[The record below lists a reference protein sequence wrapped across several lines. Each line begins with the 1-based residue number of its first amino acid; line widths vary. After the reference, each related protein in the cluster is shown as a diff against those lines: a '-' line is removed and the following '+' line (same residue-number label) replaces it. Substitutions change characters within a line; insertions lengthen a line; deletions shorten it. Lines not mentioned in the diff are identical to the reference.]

1 MKRRILYHILFWLVY
16 FLWSGFVNGAYD
28 GKFYRAYVTE
38 IFHFPL
44 KIIVTYFLMYYVF
57 PLYFKRRRD
66 GQFIFILFNLIIVSA
81 FIHRI
86 TIYKF
91 IQPLFYSDYEIHFW
105 NYGKLLWGVFDV
117 FSVAAIAISIKLF
130 KSRYESI
137 QREKELENEKLHTEL
152 SFLKAQINPHFLFNT
167 LNNIYALSLKNSSE
181 TSNSI
186 LKLSEL
192 LRFMIHDGSL
202 EKIRFSDEV
211 NTLNDYIELEKL
223 RYGNRLNI
231 VFDKEIDNEDEM
243 IAPLLLLPFVENSFK
258 HGASESR
265 FASTINISLK
275 LKNGVLTFKVINS
288 KENEDVNV
296 NGIGLKNIKRQ
307 LELIYGKH
315 HSLEIRNSPYLF
327 EVYLTINIAEHAKTE
342 LSHN

>member
-1 MKRRILYHILFWLVY
+1 
-16 FLWSGFVNGAYD
+16 
-28 GKFYRAYVTE
+28 
-38 IFHFPL
+38 
-44 KIIVTYFLMYYVF
+44 MYYVF
-57 PLYFKRRRD
+57 PLYFEKRQD
-66 GQFIFILFNLIIVSA
+66 VQFILILSSLIIIST
-81 FIHRI
+81 FTHRI
-86 TIYKF
+86 IIYKF
-91 IQPLFYSDYEIHFW
+91 IQPLFYTEYTIEFW
-105 NYGKLLWGVFDV
+105 NYGKLLYGVFDV

-137 QREKELENEKLHTEL
+137 QREKELENEKLLAEL

-202 EKIRFSDEV
+202 KKIKFSEEI

-223 RYGNRLNI
+223 RYGDRLNI
-231 VFDKEIDNEDEM
+231 IFEKEIDNEDEM

-275 LKNGVLTFKVINS
+275 QKNGILTFKVINS
-288 KENEDVNV
+288 KENEEFNK

-315 HSLEIRNSPYLF
+315 HWLEIKNSPQLF
-327 EVYLTINIAEHAKTE
+327 EVHLTINNAAHAKTE
-342 LSHN
+342 LSNS